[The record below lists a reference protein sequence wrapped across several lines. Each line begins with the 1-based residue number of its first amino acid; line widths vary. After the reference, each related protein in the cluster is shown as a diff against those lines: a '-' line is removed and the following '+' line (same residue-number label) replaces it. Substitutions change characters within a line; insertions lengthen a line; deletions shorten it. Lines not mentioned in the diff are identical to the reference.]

1 MSKFAIEINNLSFS
15 YEQENIL
22 ENLSMQ
28 VEKGK
33 FALIIGENGAGKTTL
48 IRLILNQLKDY
59 SGEIKILSDSIE
71 KSNHYKDLA
80 YISQSSVQS
89 YKLFPTNVKEVIQNH
104 IKFLNKSYDIDK
116 LLKDFDLLD
125 VKNHALCD
133 LSGGQIQRLALILA
147 FIKDAK
153 LLILDEPTAAID
165 MKFSR
170 DFYERLKN
178 LTNNGKTI
186 FMISHDYKLASIF
199 SDEVFHLSDKKIRK
213 IDKNKLKESLG
224 DFYV

>member
-1 MSKFAIEINNLSFS
+1 M
-15 YEQENIL
+15 
-22 ENLSMQ
+22 
-28 VEKGK
+28 
-33 FALIIGENGAGKTTL
+33 
-48 IRLILNQLKDY
+48 
-59 SGEIKILSDSIE
+59 IE

-125 VKNHALCD
+125 VKYHALCD

-186 FMISHDYKLASIF
+186 LMISHDYKLASIF
-199 SDEVFHLSDKKIRK
+199 ADEVFHLSDKKIRK

>member
-1 MSKFAIEINNLSFS
+1 MSKFAIEIKNLSFS
-15 YEQENIL
+15 YENENIL

-59 SGEIKILSDSIE
+59 RGEIKIFSDLIE

-80 YISQSSVQS
+80 YISQTSVQS
-89 YKLFPTNVKEVIQNH
+89 YTLFPTNVKEVIQNH
-104 IKFLNKSYDIDK
+104 IKSLHKSYDIDK

-178 LTNNGKTI
+178 LTNNGKT
-186 FMISHDYKLASIF
+186 
-199 SDEVFHLSDKKIRK
+199 
-213 IDKNKLKESLG
+213 
-224 DFYV
+224 